1 MKRILFITGTW
12 PPMACGVGEYS
23 RQLAAGLLAAGL
35 EIGVLT
41 SSAAK
46 LSSLEKASPTHPRFF
61 AVVERWDRNAWREL
75 EKAMAAFKPDG
86 VHLQYPAW
94 GYGRNSDI
102 YHWPARLRLAY
113 PGLPCLVT
121 LHEYTYF
128 PWWTRLRIQ
137 QLCQRAAA
145 VVYVDPLEEGPL
157 RRAGLG
163 RQSPMVFIP
172 NAPLVGDSTS
182 SAPREFQP
190 RQKALRLAYFGLINR
205 PKGLETLL
213 LAMLRLPEAE
223 LDLIGPWDPA
233 QNSYHA
239 RLAKRIAR
247 LGLTERVRNLGAL
260 PTPALIEKLQ
270 QAHALVLP
278 FRNGLSL
285 KHTTFLTGLGLGL
298 AVVVSAPRL
307 RAGLY
312 ARIRDGKEA
321 LFFPARSVAG
331 LAVHLSRLAG
341 EPALLAQLRAGAS
354 ALGREFTWEQVV
366 AKHLALYREAGMRHA

>member
-23 RQLAAGLLAAGL
+23 RQLAAGLLTAGL

-46 LSSLEKASPTHPRFF
+46 LSGLEKASPTHPWFF

-75 EKAMAAFKPDG
+75 EKAIAAFKPDA
-86 VHLQYPAW
+86 VHLQYPSW

-102 YHWPARLRLAY
+102 YHWPARLRMAY

-128 PWWTRLRIQ
+128 PWWTRLRIRK
-137 QLCQRAAA
+137 LCQRAAA

-157 RRAGLG
+157 RRAGQG
-163 RQSPMVFIP
+163 RPSPMVLIP
-172 NAPLVGDSTS
+172 NAPLVEASTF
-182 SAPREFQP
+182 SAAPIEPQP
-190 RQKALRLAYFGLINR
+190 CQKALRLAYFGLINR

-213 LAMLRLPEAE
+213 LAVKRLPEAE
-223 LDLIGPWDPA
+223 LELIGPWDPT

-260 PTPALIEKLQ
+260 SKSELIAKLQ

-285 KHTTFLTGLGLGL
+285 KHTTFLTGLSLGL

-307 RAGLY
+307 REGLY
-312 ARIRDGKEA
+312 ARIHD
-321 LFFPARSVAG
+321 
-331 LAVHLSRLAG
+331 
-341 EPALLAQLRAGAS
+341 
-354 ALGREFTWEQVV
+354 GRESRFF
-366 AKHLALYREAGMRHA
+366 